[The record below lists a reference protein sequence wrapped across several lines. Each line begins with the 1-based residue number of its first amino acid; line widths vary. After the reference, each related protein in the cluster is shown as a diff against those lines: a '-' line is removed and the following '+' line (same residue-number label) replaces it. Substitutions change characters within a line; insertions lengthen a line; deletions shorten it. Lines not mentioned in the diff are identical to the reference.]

1 MEKNKFFILLL
12 FTGNEWI
19 TSTLL
24 MKFLEDFCFCYVN
37 NLNIFNI
44 NARNLFNSVS
54 IYIMPMVNPD
64 GVDLVTGEIS
74 PNSSIYT
81 NTKLIADQ
89 YPTIPFPSGWKA
101 NIRGVDL
108 NLQFPALW
116 NEARKI
122 KFEQGFTSPAP
133 KDFVGFG
140 PLTEPE
146 ALAIYNFTLEHN
158 FNLILSYH
166 TQGEVIFWQFQ
177 NYRPQNSLLIGLNF
191 ASISGYSLEDTPY
204 NSSFAGFKDW
214 FIQNYN
220 KPGFTIE
227 AGLRPKS
234 ASYIIF

>member
-12 FTGNEWI
+12 FIGNEWI

-133 KDFVGFG
+133 KDYVGFG

-177 NYRPQNSLLIGLNF
+177 NYRPKNSLLIGLNF

-227 AGLRPKS
+227 AGLRSKS
-234 ASYIIF
+234 ASDIIF